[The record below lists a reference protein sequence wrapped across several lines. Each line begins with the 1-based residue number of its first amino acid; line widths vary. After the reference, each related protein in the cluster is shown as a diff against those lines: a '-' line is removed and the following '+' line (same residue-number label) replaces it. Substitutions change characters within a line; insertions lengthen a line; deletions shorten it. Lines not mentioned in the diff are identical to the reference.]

1 MVETQLVLSL
11 YMLVA
16 VVVVAPAHCYSHR
29 SSAVVLL
36 LSSQMLAQTVQMV
49 VEVVSAKKS
58 SLDLVSCWKMLLVV
72 ETRDVLVTLTL
83 IEALRWHQKPP

>member
-1 MVETQLVLSL
+1 
-11 YMLVA
+11 MLVA
-16 VVVVAPAHCYSHR
+16 VVVVAPAHCYSHH

-72 ETRDVLVTLTL
+72 GTRDVLVTLTL